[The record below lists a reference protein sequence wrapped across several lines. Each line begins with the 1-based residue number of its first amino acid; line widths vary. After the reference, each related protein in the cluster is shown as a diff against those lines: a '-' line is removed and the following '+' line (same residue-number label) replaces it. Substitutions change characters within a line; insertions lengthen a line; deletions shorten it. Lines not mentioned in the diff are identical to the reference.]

1 MSKELYSERKV
12 VGGVVIAAWVTQFE
26 HGNGW
31 SSRIAVT
38 VVNDDVFIDTLMS
51 IDTTNAEAVRYCIA
65 MIDECALQIEHREV
79 KPAPVEVDKNEP
91 PF

>member
-1 MSKELYSERKV
+1 MCKELYSERKM
-12 VGGVVIAAWVTQFE
+12 VGGVQIAAWVTQFD

-38 VVNDDVFIDTLMS
+38 VVNEDVFIDTLMPTG
-51 IDTTNAEAVRYCIA
+51 TTNAEAVRYCIA
-65 MIDECALQIEHREV
+65 VIDECALQIEHREV
-79 KPAPVEVDKNEP
+79 KPAPVVDTNEP